1 MMNQEQYMDVHAL
14 KNEGW
19 TSKEIAE
26 ELGFHPATVAK
37 WLKASGPPERVAAAG
52 EGPVMTGVWRERIEA
67 LLSRYPRLLAT
78 SVHNKLRAEEFGLW
92 AMRLR

>member
-1 MMNQEQYMDVHAL
+1 MDVHAL

-37 WLKASGPPERVAAAG
+37 WLKAGGPPERVAAAG
-52 EGPVMTGVWRERIEA
+52 EGPVMTGVWRAPRIPMIA
-67 LLSRYPRLLAT
+67 DRDFL
-78 SVHNKLRAEEFGLW
+78 
-92 AMRLR
+92 